1 MKRRD
6 LLGRALSAA
15 AAPLFTPR
23 RAPAFVTADA
33 ARPSVEWGA
42 AVGDVTGGRA
52 LVWSRT
58 DRPARLVVEYAT
70 TEAFRD
76 PRRVIGPAALEDSDF
91 TARVDLEGLPA
102 GQRIFYRALFQDLS
116 DLGVWSAPVTGSFAT
131 PSEAARDVSFVWG
144 GDVVGQGWGINR
156 EWGGLRMFERMRR
169 ERPTVLS
176 GDAIY
181 ADNPLAEEVKLDDGT
196 LWQPRHAR
204 EVQGMSLEF
213 RGVLQPHDELRRL
226 TELTGLC
233 DDHGGAQQRSRR
245 ILDDPRYRVKAW
257 FSGRAGE
264 AGCSKHPIRPSART
278 PSACSGR
285 SPTVPPRRLR
295 ARHAFLPRAQS
306 PNRQTV
312 ASDDRFSAGSACL
325 AQAELRASHATWKG
339 DRERHAARTRGEGWP
354 HRLRGGGQRHGP
366 ALGRELEI
374 AALLASLKKDRIRN
388 VAWVTADVQ
397 YAAAHHF
404 DPGGHASG
412 TFDLFWEFVAG
423 PLHAGTFTSRPST
436 TPSGPRSASRRSRH
450 LGPTAP
456 SEGVQFYGRISD
468 RGPHPRAFRLA
479 HDLEGR
485 KLFGVDLQPEGPPS
499 SFEDIPAVRSTTL
512 SPAWRR
518 ASRAVPMRFSRAS
531 GTAARWTVGL
541 VLLLDWP
548 HE

>member
-6 LLGRALSAA
+6 LLGRALSAV
-15 AAPLFTPR
+15 AAPLLTPR

-116 DLGVWSAPVTGSFAT
+116 DLGAWSAPVTGSFAT

-156 EWGGLRMFERMRR
+156 EWGGLRMFERLRR
-169 ERPTVLS
+169 ERPDFFVHS

-196 LWQPRHAR
+196 LWRNLVTPAKSKVA
-204 EVQGMSLEF
+204 ESLAEF
-213 RGVLQPHDELRRL
+213 RGNFLYNLMDENLRCFNA
-226 TELTGLC
+226 EVPIVAQW
-233 DDHGGAQQRSRR
+233 DDHEVRNNWFPTQVLG
-245 ILDDPRYRVKAW
+245 DPRYRVKSVALLAA
-257 FSGRAGE
+257 RAKRAMLE
-264 AGCSKHPIRPSART
+264 YTPIRLPASDSERVFRKVAYGPT
-278 PSACSGR
+278 LDVFVLDMR
-285 SPTVPPRRLR
+285 SYRGPN
-295 ARHAFLPRAQS
+295 S
-306 PNRQTV
+306 PNRQTA
-312 ASDDRFSAGSACL
+312 ASDETAFLGPAQL
-325 AQAELRASHATWKG
+325 AWLQAELRASRATWKVIASDMPLG
-339 DRERHAARTRGEGWP
+339 LVVKDGPTAFEAVANG
-354 HRLRGGGQRHGP
+354 HGP

-374 AALLASLKKDRIRN
+374 AALLASLKKDRVRN
-388 VAWVTADVQ
+388 VAWVTADVH

-404 DPGGHASG
+404 DPRRARVGD
-412 TFDLFWEFVAG
+412 FEPFWEFVAG
-423 PLHAGTFTSRPST
+423 PLHAGTFASPALDDTFGPEVRFQAVPADLKPNRP
-436 TPSGPRSASRRSRH
+436 
-450 LGPTAP
+450 P
-456 SEGVQFYGRISD
+456 SEGLQFYGRIRIEARS
-468 RGPHPRAFRLA
+468 RVLSASL

-485 KLFGVDLQPEGPPS
+485 KLFDVDLQPEDRPP
-499 SFEDIPAVRSTTL
+499 A
-512 SPAWRR
+512 
-518 ASRAVPMRFSRAS
+518 
-531 GTAARWTVGL
+531 
-541 VLLLDWP
+541 
-548 HE
+548 